1 MDDSVGHGLEPIVGV
16 ASIVTQ
22 LRWSAETGQLARMP
36 GGRSAGC
43 REYSNAGSTAMAAR
57 PAVRVSPA
65 AWLISSLLG
74 TIEPHDRVFLARV
87 LGDDVISNIP
97 RHVIDAVYIHTG
109 ASALAEALKNFT
121 CRLACARQERG
132 D

>member
-1 MDDSVGHGLEPIVGV
+1 MSFAFWIHQPSDCPLDFSPGSVPCGEAILCPGFCSSCEPVVVG
-16 ASIVTQ
+16 
-22 LRWSAETGQLARMP
+22 RGSAEAFMP

-87 LGDDVISNIP
+87 
-97 RHVIDAVYIHTG
+97 
-109 ASALAEALKNFT
+109 
-121 CRLACARQERG
+121 
-132 D
+132 